1 MCGASGQPPLPHSN
15 ICPGGMGMVDGGT
28 LSLAANEAFRK
39 SQSNNNPTWCASDVA
54 TKRILL
60 FINNDLGQTIGLVGA
75 RCPTH

>member
-1 MCGASGQPPLPHSN
+1 MNECVCVA
-15 ICPGGMGMVDGGT
+15 GG
-28 LSLAANEAFRK
+28 
-39 SQSNNNPTWCASDVA
+39 CASDVA